1 MDKELEQE
9 LELLTLDELDIVK
22 ELVHKL
28 IHTNCN
34 NFVFYRHGVR
44 VAFGDGAKV
53 AFSNGHTSHNGYDEE
68 WDEDEDYC

>member
-1 MDKELEQE
+1 MDKELERE

-28 IHTNCN
+28 IHSTCN

-53 AFSNGHTSHNGYDEE
+53 AFGNGRKGDDEE
-68 WDEDEDYC
+68 WDDEDEDYF